1 MTKELFSLLCLGVD
15 TMEGLSR
22 LMIRCGVVHLY
33 LPTNDN
39 AVLHELAER
48 LRKVKWKRKANQ
60 TVLEEEEY
68 NLDNLRATIRRKPF
82 KAKLR
87 HPKKMVSKPSRFFDL
102 GEIPDP

>member
-1 MTKELFSLLCLGVD
+1 MTKQLLSLLCLGVD

-22 LMIRCGVVHLY
+22 LMIKSGVVHLY

-60 TVLEEEEY
+60 TMLEEEED
-68 NLDNLRATIRRKPF
+68 NLDNLRATIRRQPF
-82 KAKLR
+82 KAKFK
-87 HPKKMVSKPSRFFDL
+87 HPKTMVSEPTRCFLPWRYS
-102 GEIPDP
+102 